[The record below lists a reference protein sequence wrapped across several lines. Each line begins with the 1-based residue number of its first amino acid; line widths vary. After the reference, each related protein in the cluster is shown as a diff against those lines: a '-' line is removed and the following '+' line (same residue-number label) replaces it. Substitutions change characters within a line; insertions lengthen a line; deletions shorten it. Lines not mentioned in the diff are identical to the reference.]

1 MTDYSEYVIN
11 AQKLIRAVQENANKR
26 DYKKAFEYAYHLNE
40 LAEML
45 KQSLLRL
52 K

>member
-26 DYKKAFEYAYHLNE
+26 DYKKAFEYAYHLSE

-45 KQSLLRL
+45 KQSLLNS